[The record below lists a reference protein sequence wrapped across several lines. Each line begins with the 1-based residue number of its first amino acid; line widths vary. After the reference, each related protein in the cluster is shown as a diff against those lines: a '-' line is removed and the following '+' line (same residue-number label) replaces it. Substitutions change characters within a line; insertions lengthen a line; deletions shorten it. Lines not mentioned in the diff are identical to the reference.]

1 MTTIDVSCSA
11 RAQCAALLYIK
22 ECGGEYQLLEQF
34 AHNHSAITDSL
45 LNSCVIKYRE
55 KEMSFQQYLKDFHA
69 FVEKLPI
76 YTFVAPPFILGKEL
90 QAAGYFAEKAAEC
103 LQAARFFTIK
113 SYKLLDSDAD
123 VPWSQ
128 GYIAHFFF
136 RCLYFETATTWYINT
151 FDQLLQAVFWNKK
164 LYTSAKDK
172 NGKVYDASWTVEK
185 KLQLCR
191 SHFVLDELKKRGFTE
206 LESDL
211 SSCYEKIQQVR
222 EWSNAIK
229 HRGGIDYKYLKPQKP
244 FKMYYCG
251 GSTLTSSSFDL
262 QKTGTLDQF
271 EIKDFEPNEK
281 NDIDEMIPNLV
292 NAYISLRICLEK
304 IIGAIFSNER
314 QGDIME

>member
-1 MTTIDVSCSA
+1 MKTIFKSMSC
-11 RAQCAALLYIK
+11 L
-22 ECGGEYQLLEQF
+22 
-34 AHNHSAITDSL
+34 
-45 LNSCVIKYRE
+45 
-55 KEMSFQQYLKDFHA
+55 
-69 FVEKLPI
+69 
-76 YTFVAPPFILGKEL
+76 ILGAMIVTPMFAQQKDLYPEL
-90 QAAGYFAEKAAEC
+90 EGPGPVV
-103 LQAARFFTIK
+103 II
-113 SYKLLDSDAD
+113 S
-123 VPWSQ
+123 
-128 GYIAHFFF
+128 
-136 RCLYFETATTWYINT
+136 
-151 FDQLLQAVFWNKK
+151 
-164 LYTSAKDK
+164 KDK

-206 LESDL
+206 LESAL

-281 NDIDEMIPNLV
+281 VDIDEMIPNLV

>member
-1 MTTIDVSCSA
+1 
-11 RAQCAALLYIK
+11 
-22 ECGGEYQLLEQF
+22 
-34 AHNHSAITDSL
+34 
-45 LNSCVIKYRE
+45 
-55 KEMSFQQYLKDFHA
+55 MSFQQYLEDFHA

-90 QAAGYFAEKAAEC
+90 QAAGYFVEKAAEC

-136 RCLYFETATTWYINT
+136 RCLYFGTATTWYINT
-151 FDQLLQAVFWNKK
+151 FDQLLQAVFWNKE

-251 GSTLTSSSFDL
+251 GSTLASSSFDL

-281 NDIDEMIPNLV
+281 VDIDEMIPNLV